1 MALLD
6 LQLRFD
12 DGAGADWSR
21 IAELLEKWSQR
32 YDIAGDCRSFPD
44 PVTDYWRLTL
54 TSPQSDVLSLV
65 DDLYASLY
73 EQGVNLEIDIA

>member
-21 IAELLEKWSQR
+21 IAELLEQWCQR
-32 YDIAGDCRSFPD
+32 YDIVGDCRSFPD
-44 PVTDYWRLTL
+44 PVIDCWRLTL
-54 TSPQSDVLSLV
+54 TSPQPDVLSLV